1 MSEQEPINADQ
12 VAAWLRDHPAF
23 FDERPDL
30 LETLRL
36 PDARGD
42 AVSLLERQ
50 ASVLRSR
57 NEELRERLNH
67 LLDVARDN
75 DRLFDKTRNLVLRL
89 LEANN
94 REDLFHNLVA
104 ALKQDFG
111 SEVVSLLLYDHELD
125 LGNDL
130 AGQVRCVTFADL
142 HEALRNLLRGDR
154 AVCGSLREAEL
165 RELFNDEADSV
176 KSAAMVPLEWQ
187 GRQGLLAIG
196 SSDPRHFRS
205 SMDTLFLTHIGE
217 VLSRRLADF
226 LQSSPAPEAK
236 RA

>member
-23 FDERPDL
+23 FDERPEL
-30 LETLRL
+30 LESLRV
-36 PDARGD
+36 PDARGE

-50 ASVLRSR
+50 ASVLRTR

-75 DRLFDKTRNLVLRL
+75 DRLFEKTRNLVLKV
-89 LEANN
+89 LEASDC
-94 REDLFHNLVA
+94 EELFHNLIDS
-104 ALKQDFG
+104 LKQDFG
-111 SEVVSLLLYDHELD
+111 SDVVSLLIYDHELNLSGD
-125 LGNDL
+125 IR
-130 AGQVRCVTFADL
+130 GQVSCVAFADL

-196 SSDPRHFRS
+196 STDPRHFRS

-226 LQSSPAPEAK
+226 LQASPAPEAK

>member
-23 FDERPDL
+23 FDERPEL

-36 PDARGD
+36 PDARGE

-50 ASVLRSR
+50 ASVLRTR

-75 DRLFDKTRNLVLRL
+75 DRLFEKTRNLVLRVM
-89 LEANN
+89 EARNS
-94 REDLFHNLVA
+94 EELFRNLIDS
-104 ALKQDFG
+104 LKQDFG
-111 SEVVSLLLYDHELD
+111 SDVVSLLIYDRD
-125 LGNDL
+125 LNLTGDIR
-130 AGQVRCVTFADL
+130 GQVRCVAFSDL

-154 AVCGSLREAEL
+154 AVCGSLREEEL
-165 RELFNDEADSV
+165 HELFTEEADNV

-196 SSDPRHFRS
+196 STDPRHFRS

-217 VLSRRLADF
+217 VLSRRLTDF
-226 LQSSPAPEAK
+226 LQASPALEAK

>member
-1 MSEQEPINADQ
+1 MSEQDPINADQ
-12 VAAWLRDHPAF
+12 VAAWLRDHPTF

-130 AGQVRCVTFADL
+130 AGQVRCVAFADL

-187 GRQGLLAIG
+187 GRQGVLAIG

>member
-1 MSEQEPINADQ
+1 MSEGETINADQ
-12 VAAWLRDHPAF
+12 VAAWLRDHPEF
-23 FDERPDL
+23 FDERPEL

-36 PDARGD
+36 PDARGE

-50 ASVLRSR
+50 ASVLRTR
-57 NEELRERLNH
+57 NEELRERLHH

-75 DRLFDKTRNLVLRL
+75 DRLFDKTRNLVLRVM
-89 LEANN
+89 EARNS
-94 REDLFHNLVA
+94 EELFRNLIDS
-104 ALKQDFG
+104 LKQDFG
-111 SEVVSLLLYDHELD
+111 SDVVSLLIYDRD
-125 LGNDL
+125 LNLTGDIR
-130 AGQVRCVTFADL
+130 GQVRCVAFADL

-154 AVCGSLREAEL
+154 AVCGSLREEEL
-165 RELFNDEADSV
+165 RELFTEEADNV

-196 SSDPRHFRS
+196 STDPRHFRS

-226 LQSSPAPEAK
+226 LQASPALEAK